1 MMEHINRTF
10 KAAVFDMDGLILD
23 SERTVLS
30 IWEQLGEKYG
40 FAGIREYG
48 ISVIGKNKQA
58 TVDEFKRVYGE
69 PGEPYE
75 RELRVIYNGMADK
88 GQVPLKPH
96 TIELLSAMKRAG
108 MKLAI
113 ASSSSREEVTSQMGP
128 LGALPFFDALVT
140 GDQVKRSKP
149 DPEIFLLACD
159 ALGVRPEEGV
169 GLEDSF
175 NGVRSCKASG
185 LYTVMVPDLI
195 MPDDEMRSLADIIL
209 PSLKDVQDFLNLK

>member
-1 MMEHINRTF
+1 MESIGRTF
-10 KAAVFDMDGLILD
+10 KAAIFDMDGLILD

-30 IWEQLGEKYG
+30 IWEQLGDKYG
-40 FAGIREYG
+40 FANIRDYG

-58 TVDEFKRVYGE
+58 TVDEFMRVYGE

-75 RELRVIYNGMADK
+75 RELRVIYNELADNGK
-88 GQVPLKPH
+88 VPLKPH

-140 GDQVKRSKP
+140 GDQVTRSKP
-149 DPEIFLLACD
+149 DPEIFLLACE
-159 ALGVRPEEGV
+159 ALGVKSEEGV

-185 LYTVMVPDLI
+185 LYTIMVPDI
-195 MPDDEMRSLADIIL
+195 IQPDDEMKGLADVIL

>member
-1 MMEHINRTF
+1 MESINSIF
-10 KAAVFDMDGLILD
+10 KAAIFDMDGLILD

-30 IWEQLGEKYG
+30 IWEQIGDKYG
-40 FAGIREYG
+40 FPGIRDYG

-75 RELRVIYNGMADK
+75 RELRVIYNELADNGK
-88 GQVPLKPH
+88 VPLKPH
-96 TIELLSAMKRAG
+96 TLELLSAMKRAG

-113 ASSSSREEVTSQMGP
+113 ASSSSGEEVTSQMGP
-128 LGALPFFDALVT
+128 LGALGFFDALVT
-140 GDQVKRSKP
+140 GDQVTRSKP
-149 DPEIFLLACD
+149 DPEIFLLACE
-159 ALGVRPEEGV
+159 ALGVKPEEGV

-185 LYTVMVPDLI
+185 LYTIMVPDI
-195 MPDDEMRSLADIIL
+195 IQPDDEMKCLADVIL

>member
-1 MMEHINRTF
+1 MESINRTF

-30 IWEQLGEKYG
+30 IWEQIGDKYG
-40 FAGIREYG
+40 FAGIRTYG

-58 TVDEFKRVYGE
+58 TVDEFQRVYGE

-75 RELRVIYNGMADK
+75 RELRQIYNVLADNGK
-88 GQVPLKPH
+88 VPLMPH
-96 TIELLSAMKRAG
+96 TIELLSAMKNAG
-108 MKLAI
+108 MKIAI

-128 LGALPFFDALVT
+128 LGALPFFDALVC
-140 GDQVKRSKP
+140 GDQVTHSKP

-159 ALGVRPEEGV
+159 ALGVKPEEGV

-185 LYTVMVPDLI
+185 LYTIMVPDI
-195 MPDDEMRSLADIIL
+195 IQPDDEMKSIADVIL
-209 PSLKDVQDFLNLK
+209 PSLKDVQDFLNLR